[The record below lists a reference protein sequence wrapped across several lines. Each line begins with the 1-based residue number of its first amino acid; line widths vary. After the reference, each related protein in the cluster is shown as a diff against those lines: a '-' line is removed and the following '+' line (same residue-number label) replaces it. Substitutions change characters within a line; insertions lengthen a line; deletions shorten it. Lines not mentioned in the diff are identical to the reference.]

1 MKNINQIYD
10 DLKAITKALSSAALK
25 AENAGDVEKVE
36 KIDASIDYIESA
48 LIHLDTIRNN

>member
-10 DLKAITKALSSAALK
+10 DLKAITKALSNAALK